1 VDLKIRYRNSLNEQ
15 ISICDT
21 YLCLFI
27 CAALVTLKHGEEAES
42 CIALLNKTMLKD
54 KQVEVSLYRN
64 DNLLCI
70 TNLPL
75 MMEDADFRKFAE
87 PFGQIE
93 KGFLMRNDCG

>member
-1 VDLKIRYRNSLNEQ
+1 MLIFYTKCTCACNINTSDILEFV
-15 ISICDT
+15 
-21 YLCLFI
+21 

-42 CIALLNKTMLKD
+42 CIALLSKTMLKD

-75 MMEDADFRKFAE
+75 MMEDTDFRKFVE

-93 KGFLMRNDCG
+93 KGFLMRNNCG